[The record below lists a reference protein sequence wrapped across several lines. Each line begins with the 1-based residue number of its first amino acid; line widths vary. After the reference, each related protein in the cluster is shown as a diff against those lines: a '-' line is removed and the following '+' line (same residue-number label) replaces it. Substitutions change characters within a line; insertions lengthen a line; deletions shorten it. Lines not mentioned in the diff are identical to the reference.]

1 MEYKLRLKKKTQQ
14 SYSTASLFAG
24 SVIDFDLDFYDVDN
38 IDKIKVPISI
48 SLSLPMDSVNT
59 GILGYNPNSSASNLV
74 PTEAFDF
81 ELIVNGSKVLEGNMY
96 VESYSFNNSTPVID
110 VRLID
115 KIQEIF
121 SDAKQ
126 TTFSDMYDSFLDTD
140 FSSFLSS
147 NSETIGQSPQT
158 PDVLFPYVDFC
169 NDTRKFNF
177 ASRQFLQF
185 GFDSNKS
192 GFVPALNV
200 KGFITR
206 FFSEANTSVISRFFK
221 IGDFGNTITGVDAS
235 DMYLLIPEKLQA
247 KHTTNNRGF
256 NIFEGTYE
264 IMINEYTS
272 DAASSSTAREK
283 ESADLDPTLGW
294 NYAASP
300 STKIN
305 SGYAL
310 LYRSPD
316 KNTFLDNNQG
326 YVGSN
331 MSYTARPFINDVFTN
346 NTRTFPSGFSCGI
359 EIPIV
364 RTSANNYNLVTN
376 INTAD
381 STAVFRVKSVLLE
394 DGVIKET
401 FNMMNTDGSIKELSI
416 QNLNIIEEKTNDRL
430 WEVNVSNNWK
440 FIYTGTVSPT
450 VERNCHI
457 EITDSDLGDFYWEQ
471 KDVDIVAGSQYT
483 VTTHIEY
490 NRGVLNCDYASSWQD
505 HPTNTNPNLGY
516 GVVGTT
522 ATADFENNDIA
533 KSIFINDSSNL
544 ANFYLS
550 LVSTD
555 DFVNPYFSDDDIN
568 LNWIFENSTLS
579 PFDIMKEIIA
589 RFNLS
594 VVYDQNTSSVL
605 IDRLGDLR
613 DRNSDED
620 ISNKVD
626 DAQEISIEVVR
637 KQLKSLEIS
646 TSSKGLFYDNF
657 GYEKV
662 DFNEAGSE
670 EVKFSLGSR
679 FYNVS
684 LCGDVAVSDVPNGFS
699 EYEIGFTYNQF
710 TSSKDIGL
718 VFGYVDSAQYST
730 NIKRAKFVDR
740 DGYRGL
746 VYNTEYNHTFPRFVK
761 SKTGSLALNH
771 FNEDG
776 NTTALYNFFI
786 DNDNVKYM
794 SSPKVKF
801 NGLIDENYAFDV
813 KGNYSKI
820 DIAHINSNGL
830 IIKSISGQL
839 YEGGIYGEVEAIIL

>member
-1 MEYKLRLKKKTQQ
+1 MDYRLNLKEKTSQNFFV
-14 SYSTASLFAG
+14 ASLFPD
-24 SVIDFDLDFYDVDN
+24 SVIDFELDFYDVDN
-38 IDKIKVPISI
+38 IDKIKVPVSI
-48 SLSLPMDSVNT
+48 SLSLPIDDVNVS
-59 GILGYNPNSSASNLV
+59 ILGYNPDSTATSLI
-74 PTEAFDF
+74 PTDAFDF
-81 ELIVNGSKVLEGNMY
+81 ELFVNGNKVLEGNMY
-96 VESYSFNNSTPVID
+96 VESYSFNNAIPVAE
-110 VRLID
+110 VRLVD
-115 KIQEIF
+115 KIQQIF
-121 SDAKQ
+121 ADAKS
-126 TTFSDMYDSFLDTD
+126 TTFSDMYDSFVDTD
-140 FSSFLSS
+140 FSSLLSS
-147 NSETIGQSPQT
+147 MSETIGQSPQT
-158 PDVLFPYVDFC
+158 PDVLFPYIDFC

-185 GFDSNKS
+185 GFDDNKA

-200 KGFITR
+200 KRFIQK
-206 FFSEANTSVISRFFK
+206 FFSEANTNVISRFFK
-221 IGDFGNTITGVDAS
+221 IGNFGTGITGIDVS

-256 NIFEGTYE
+256 NLFEGTYE
-264 IMINEYTS
+264 IMINEYTA
-272 DAASSSTAREK
+272 DASSSSTARER

-305 SGYAL
+305 SGFAL

-316 KNTFLDNNQG
+316 KNTFLDSNQG

-346 NTRTFPSGFSCGI
+346 NARTFPSGFRCGI

-364 RTSANNYNLVTN
+364 RTSANNYNLVTDIN
-376 INTAD
+376 IAD
-381 STAVFRVKSVLLE
+381 STAVFRIQSVLFE
-394 DGVIKET
+394 DGIIKET

-416 QNLNIIEEKTNDRL
+416 SDLSIVEETTNDRL
-430 WEVNVSNNWK
+430 WEVNVSNNFK
-440 FIYTGTVSPT
+440 FMYTGSVSPT
-450 VERNCHI
+450 VERNCQI
-457 EITDSDLGDFYWEQ
+457 EITDSELGDFYWEQ

-483 VTTHIEY
+483 VTTHIEF
-490 NRGVLNCDYASSWQD
+490 NRGILNCDYASSWVD
-505 HPTNTNPNLGY
+505 HPTENNPNLGF
-516 GVVGTT
+516 GVVNST

-533 KSIFINDSSNL
+533 KSIFINDASNL

-555 DFVNPYFSDDDIN
+555 DYVNPYFSDDDVN
-568 LNWIFENSTLS
+568 LNWIFDNSSLS

-613 DRNSDED
+613 DRNPDEN
-620 ISNKVD
+620 ITSKVD
-626 DAQEISIEVVR
+626 DAQEINIEVVR
-637 KQLKSLEIS
+637 KQLRSLEIS
-646 TSSKGLFYDNF
+646 TSSNGLFYDTF
-657 GYEKV
+657 GYNKV
-662 DFNEAGSE
+662 DINLAGSE
-670 EVKFSLGSR
+670 DVRFGLASR

-684 LCGDVAVSDVPNGFS
+684 LCGDEAVSDIPDGFS

-710 TSSKDIGL
+710 TPSKDIGL

-761 SKTGSLALNH
+761 SKTGALPLNH
-771 FNEDG
+771 FDEDG
-776 NTTALYNFFI
+776 NGTALYNFFK
-786 DNDNVKYM
+786 DNDNVKYL
-794 SSPKVKF
+794 SSPKIKF
-801 NGLIDENYAFDV
+801 NGLIEEEYAFDV

-820 DIAHINSNGL
+820 DIGHINSNGL